1 MKKERR
7 KTTRTKLWFD
17 SVAYV
22 ESEYGV
28 IKGSVRNL
36 GAKGMF
42 LKTKDRFPENSD
54 VEITILFRTKV
65 PSELSRIKGKVV
77 RTSYKGMGIAFT
89 EIDLAKFR
97 KCMISIMED

>member
-1 MKKERR
+1 MNKERR

-28 IKGSVRNL
+28 IKGRVRNL

-42 LKTKDRFPENSD
+42 LKAKERFPENSE
-54 VEITILFRTKV
+54 VEITILFRTKA
-65 PSELSRIKGKVV
+65 PCELSGIKGKVV
-77 RTSYKGMGIAFT
+77 RTSYKGMGISFT
-89 EIDLAKFR
+89 EIDLVSFR
-97 KCMISIMED
+97 KCMISIMEE